1 MSFVPGAI
9 PEHWSWFDHRQP
21 DYDRAWRQRLGML
34 KTIRDGKVDLVA
46 LKEHYKHNPV
56 AFICDWGC
64 TFDPRNIERDLPA
77 VIPFILFAK
86 QGECISWIIDRW
98 RGREHG
104 LIEKSR
110 DMGISWICV
119 GLAAWLWIFWEAMV
133 VGFGSRTE
141 DYVDK
146 LDDPK
151 SLFWK
156 LRQFIELLPVEFKPA
171 GYSTNAH
178 APYMK
183 VVNPESGA
191 VVVGEAGKNIGRG
204 ARAGIY
210 FVDEAAFLEN
220 ANSVDAA
227 LSQSTNCQIHL
238 STVNGPGN
246 PFYQKRHG
254 GKWPVFVFDWRDDPR
269 KDQKWYEDQKSKL
282 EPEVVAQEIDRDYSA
297 SVTDSFI
304 AGKVVTDAQSRG
316 PADVFPIGPLMV
328 GIDVARFGNDKSVFT
343 ARQGR
348 LCYPQVESGQA
359 DVVDTAGRA
368 LDWIRTLPEVPAQI
382 AVDTIGIGAGVAD
395 LLRRDKTYGHLVVD
409 VNSSIQ
415 LDDGHNY
422 NLRARA
428 WRDMRDWLKTGVSIP
443 KTPELTTDLTALRY
457 SYKQQKLLIESKVDA
472 KKRGIKSPDRADSLA
487 LTFALPPEV
496 KQEPKIVQDVWTP
509 VDELTHY

>member
-1 MSFVPGAI
+1 MKLDEI
-9 PEHWSWFDHRQP
+9 PDQWAWFNHREP
-21 DYDRAWRQRLGML
+21 DYDRAWQQRLDTL
-34 KTIRDGKVDLVA
+34 RRIRTGAVDLEA
-46 LKEHYKHNPV
+46 LKAYYKENRV

-77 VIPFILFAK
+77 VIPFILFKRQA
-86 QGECISWIIDRW
+86 ECVAWIAERW
-98 RGREHG
+98 RNREHG

-110 DMGISWICV
+110 DMGISWV
-119 GLAAWLWIFWEAMV
+119 TVALAAHFWIFYDGMV
-133 VGFGSRTE
+133 AGFGSRTE

-171 GYSTNAH
+171 GYNVSAH
-178 APYMK
+178 APFMK
-183 VVNPESGA
+183 VVNPETGA

-210 FVDEAAFLEN
+210 FVDEAAFLEQ
-220 ANSVDAA
+220 AASVDAA

-269 KDQKWYEDQKSKL
+269 KDQAWYEDQKSKL

-297 SVTDSFI
+297 SVTDSYI
-304 AGKVVTDAQSRG
+304 AGKIVTAAQARG

-343 ARQGR
+343 ARQGK
-348 LCYPQVESGQA
+348 LCYPQVESAKA
-359 DVVDTAGRA
+359 DIVDTTGRA
-368 LDWIRTLPEVPAQI
+368 LDWLRTLPEIPAQI

-395 LLRRDKTYGHLVVD
+395 MLRRNETYGHLVVD
-409 VNSSIQ
+409 VNSSLQ
-415 LDDGHNY
+415 LDDGENY
-422 NLRARA
+422 NLRARM
-428 WRDMRDWLKTGVSIP
+428 WREMRDWLKGAVSIP
-443 KTPELTTDLTALRY
+443 KTPELTTDLSALRY
-457 SYKQQKLLIESKVDA
+457 SYKGQLLLIESKADA

-487 LTFALPPEV
+487 LTFAYPAEKRKEKGLP
-496 KQEPKIVQDVWTP
+496 QDEWTP
-509 VDELTHY
+509 QDDLTGY